1 MGRRRKMALKEIE
14 IILNGMKE
22 TIREGL
28 SIAQLMEISNENDK
42 NLIVELNGRFVY
54 VRVYSTTLLN
64 EGDKVEFIYAACG
77 G

>member
-1 MGRRRKMALKEIE
+1 
-14 IILNGMKE
+14 MKE